1 MMSNHGFQ
9 SHRICSRV
17 VRKQANAEVLSLHR
31 IYERCVYMIKYQI
44 LWVKGETVKERVCGS
59 ILELVKSVYGLR
71 SEGVYNA
78 KWQRVNVR
86 Y

>member
-1 MMSNHGFQ
+1 
-9 SHRICSRV
+9 
-17 VRKQANAEVLSLHR
+17 
-31 IYERCVYMIKYQI
+31 MIKYQI

-59 ILELVKSVYGLR
+59 LLELVKSVYGLR

-78 KWQRVNVR
+78 KCQRVNVR